1 MTALLRYILAATSGL
16 IVAVGAAALAMSEG
30 VTPDRLWPVAVVFA
44 LVSAG
49 GLWVSRERGAR

>member
-1 MTALLRYILAATSGL
+1 MTALLRYLLASASGL
-16 IVAVGAAALAMSEG
+16 IVATAFAAIAMSEG